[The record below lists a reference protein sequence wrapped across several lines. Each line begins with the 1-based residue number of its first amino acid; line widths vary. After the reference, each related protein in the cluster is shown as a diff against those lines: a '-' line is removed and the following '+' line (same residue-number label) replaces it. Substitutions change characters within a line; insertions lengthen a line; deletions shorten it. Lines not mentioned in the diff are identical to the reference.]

1 MLRVKDI
8 PSNLDKNFGV
18 YYGSDSVVRETSKLY
33 GENYLVQT
41 RSKKIPYLV
50 EYDPMSARAKAQYL
64 SKEGMQKVIDYIFQ
78 NKVLPINPSK
88 DCVHYCLTS
97 SFINFGFPDI
107 QSAVDFANFLIE
119 ISKNHLVDK
128 DYQNIES
135 SYQNNPTGKINDLMI
150 QRHKDITSV
159 KAA

>member
-8 PSNLDKNFGV
+8 PYNLDKNFGV
-18 YYGSDSVVRETSKLY
+18 YYGSNSVVRETTKLY

-41 RSKKIPYLV
+41 QSKKIPYLV
-50 EYDPMSARAKAQYL
+50 SYDPMSARAKAQYL

-78 NKVLPINPSK
+78 NKVLPVNPSK
-88 DCVHYCLTS
+88 DCVDYCLTS
-97 SFINFGFPDI
+97 SFINFGFPNI
-107 QSAVDFANFLIE
+107 ESAVNFANFLTE
-119 ISKNHLVDK
+119 ISKNHLVDQ

-135 SYQNNPTGKINDLMI
+135 SYQDSPTAKINDLMI
-150 QRHKDITSV
+150 QRHREITSV